1 MNFESSMGFAGLM
14 LRAGT
19 QKPGPDFR
27 VLSCPGMLTPITV
40 FAVFAALAYGTAV
53 WLSLRGRAGAGWVSV
68 IALGLHLLT
77 LLAGLKAAQN
87 HLGLALALSL
97 VTWQTAL
104 LLSLLWRVAALSPLR
119 TLIYPL
125 AALGG
130 LLAALPATGSGA
142 DAPQNWKIA
151 LHAALS
157 IFAAG
162 LLTLAAAQALALEA
176 LDRLLHR
183 PDQLPKVLRLPPMQA
198 SEDWLF
204 QLIAAG
210 FFVLSLALL
219 SGLIFV
225 DDLFAQH
232 LAHKTILSLIAWAI
246 FAALLLGRLRWG
258 WRGRR
263 AVRFALSG
271 YAALL
276 LAYFGSKLVLE
287 QILGR
292 HWGS

>member
-1 MNFESSMGFAGLM
+1 M
-14 LRAGT
+14 LLLAT
-19 QKPGPDFR
+19 ASAAAYF
-27 VLSCPGMLTPITV
+27 V
-40 FAVFAALAYGTAV
+40 AALQAA
-53 WLSLRGRAGAGWVSV
+53 RGLEGSRNLLAL
-68 IALGLHLLT
+68 IAALLLHGLVLIANVQALDGRLGLT
-77 LLAGLKAAQN
+77 Q
-87 HLGLALALSL
+87 ALSL
-97 VTWQTAL
+97 LTWQSAL
-104 LLSLLWRVAALSPLR
+104 LLALLTQATALRPLR
-119 TLIYPL
+119 TAIYPL
-125 AALGG
+125 AALGV
-130 LLAALPATGSGA
+130 LLAALWPMHRGGS
-142 DAPQNWKIA
+142 APHDWRIA

-162 LLTLAAAQALALEA
+162 LLTLAAAQAVALQV

-183 PDQLPKVLRLPPMQA
+183 PAQLARALKMPPMQA

-204 QLIAAG
+204 QLIGAG

-232 LAHKTILSLIAWAI
+232 LAHKTVLSIIAWLI
-246 FAALLLGRLRWG
+246 FAGLLLGRRRWG
-258 WRGRR
+258 WRGKQ
-263 AVRFALSG
+263 AVRWALSG

-292 HWGS
+292 HWS

>member
-1 MNFESSMGFAGLM
+1 MTPL
-14 LRAGT
+14 
-19 QKPGPDFR
+19 
-27 VLSCPGMLTPITV
+27 VL
-40 FAVFAALAYGTAV
+40 FAALVAAAAYGFAA
-53 WLSLRGRAGAGWVSV
+53 LKAARGFDRG
-68 IALGLHLLT
+68 IALGALVAALLLH
-77 LLAGLKAAQN
+77 AGVLVASVQAVGGR
-87 HLGLALALSL
+87 LGLSQALSL
-97 VTWQTAL
+97 LTWQSAL
-104 LLSLLWRVAALSPLR
+104 LLALLTPVAALRPLR
-119 TLIYPL
+119 AALYSL
-125 AALGG
+125 AAAGA
-130 LLAALPATGSGA
+130 LLAALWPSQPGGS
-142 DAPQNWKIA
+142 APQDWRIA

-162 LLTLAAAQALALEA
+162 LFTLAAAQAVALSL
-176 LDRLLHR
+176 LDRLLHQ
-183 PDQLPKVLRLPPMQA
+183 PAQLARVLKMPPMQA

-232 LAHKTILSLIAWAI
+232 LVHKTVLSITAWLI
-246 FAALLLGRLRWG
+246 FAALLAGRRRWG
-258 WRGRR
+258 WRGRS

-271 YAALL
+271 YAVLI

-292 HWGS
+292 HWS